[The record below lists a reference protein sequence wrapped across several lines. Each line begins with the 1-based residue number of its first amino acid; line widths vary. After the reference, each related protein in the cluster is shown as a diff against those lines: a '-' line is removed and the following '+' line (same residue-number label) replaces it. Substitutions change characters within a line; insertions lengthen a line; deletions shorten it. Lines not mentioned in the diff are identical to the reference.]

1 MILAIYGSGGLGRE
15 VFDLASRRNAVS
27 NLWSEIVFI
36 NDFIDEGNVYGT
48 QVIHFETL
56 LKSKDD
62 YEVVIAVGEP
72 SSREKL
78 YQKLMDNEI
87 KSVALIDPTAV
98 VSPSAIIEDGTIV
111 GEYSTIHCNVKIGR
125 NCLIQPYCCLGH
137 DIQIG
142 NHTVLSAYFSPGG
155 GSVFGDKVYCGMHS
169 IVKEKLTIGDSA
181 VVAMGAVVFN
191 DVASHSVVIGNP
203 ARVTRGNDDGKVF
216 R

>member
-15 VFDLASRRNAVS
+15 VFDLAYRRNLLS
-27 NLWSEIVFI
+27 NLWSKIIFI
-36 NDFIDEGNVYGT
+36 NDFIDEGNVYGVP
-48 QVIHFETL
+48 VIHFDTL
-56 LKSKDD
+56 LKNKSD

-78 YQKLMDNEI
+78 YQKLTDNKI
-87 KSVALIDPTAV
+87 KSATLIDPTAL
-98 VSPSAIIEDGTIV
+98 VSPSAVIEEGTIV
-111 GEYSTIHCNVKIGR
+111 SEYSTIHCNVKIGK

-155 GSVFGDKVYCGMHS
+155 GTVFGDKVYCGMHS

-191 DVASHSVVIGNP
+191 NVSPHSVVIGNP
-203 ARVTRGNDDGKVF
+203 ARITRGNDEGKVF
-216 R
+216 K